1 VAGAIAIFR
10 LLGHKPVL
18 GDADRALFDLLST
31 HAGIALHL
39 RAHRERAASA

>member
-1 VAGAIAIFR
+1 VLGVLAIFR

-18 GDADRALFDLLST
+18 GDADSAMFELLST

-39 RAHRERAASA
+39 RDARERPLPA

>member
-1 VAGAIAIFR
+1 MIAIFR

-18 GDADRALFDLLST
+18 GDADQALFDLLST

-39 RAHRERAASA
+39 RAQRERAASA